1 MTHTTIQEVTWTT
14 IKKNG
19 IEIPFA
25 AVTPALVEQ
34 TKMPYGGA
42 AMAFPK
48 RPTDGEEV
56 R

>member
-1 MTHTTIQEVTWTT
+1 MNRRTVWEVTWTT

-19 IEIPFA
+19 IDIPS
-25 AVTPALVEQ
+25 AVPTPALVEY

>member
-1 MTHTTIQEVTWTT
+1 MNRRTTWEVTWIT

-19 IEIPFA
+19 IDIPS
-25 AVTPALVEQ
+25 AVPTSALVEY
-34 TKMPYGGA
+34 TKTPFGGA

-56 R
+56 K